1 MRAPV
6 ILFFLS
12 TVLAAAGCSTWG
24 AAAATNKS
32 AAAVEPVSIDPVLV
46 AEQPITKFVRATGS
60 LTAEDQAD
68 VAAETGGRVI
78 ATPVER
84 GSEVAQGAELV
95 RVSAT
100 ESDAQVKEAE
110 ANAAQLEARLGL
122 TAGQPLSVN
131 GVPEVQQAKA
141 SLDLASSEYAR
152 AFTSHLPDPSGTP
165 RSGAHRAGGPPPR

>member
-12 TVLAAAGCSTWG
+12 TALAVAGCNTGG
-24 AAAATNKS
+24 AAAAPNES
-32 AAAVEPVSIDPVLV
+32 VAVEPVTVDPVLV
-46 AEQPITKFVRATGS
+46 AEQPITRFVRATGS
-60 LTAEDQAD
+60 LTAEDQAE

-84 GSEVAQGAELV
+84 GSEVAAGAELV

-122 TAGQPLSVN
+122 TTGQSLNVN
-131 GVPEVQQAKA
+131 VVPEV
-141 SLDLASSEYAR
+141 
-152 AFTSHLPDPSGTP
+152 
-165 RSGAHRAGGPPPR
+165 